1 VKDDPSLG
9 ELLDLAGKSEEYFK
23 KALRDP
29 FVQKSPIL
37 GNVESEIDSRPLDG
51 FNRGDI
57 SIPIRINTESNND
70 LMIFNSFHRTVESQ
84 FSICSQSNRYCS
96 QFKKR

>member
-29 FVQKSPIL
+29 FVRKSPIL

-51 FNRGDI
+51 F
-57 SIPIRINTESNND
+57 IRIDTESNND
-70 LMIFNSFHRTVESQ
+70 LMIFNSFHCTVECQ

-96 QFKKR
+96 QFKER